1 MQTRTAVAP
10 GGPSEASTAHP
21 PIPLW
26 QVRRAAEPSDVVW
39 ENLECP
45 AWARLLRRLLAALV
59 SLVMILARRR
69 RRPFRVSSS
78 PCRDPFPSLDSSLSL
93 AVIRK
98 RPTPPP
104 TPPPI
109 SESWS
114 GPDSGPGSGFG
125 SGLGSGSGCIFWFV

>member
-10 GGPSEASTAHP
+10 GGPSEASTAHPPPPPP

-59 SLVMILARRR
+59 SLVMILACRR

-78 PCRDPFPSLDSSLSL
+78 PCCDPFPSLDSFLSL

-104 TPPPI
+104 TPALI

-114 GPDSGPGSGFG
+114 GPDSGPGSG
-125 SGLGSGSGCIFWFV
+125 SGCIFCFV